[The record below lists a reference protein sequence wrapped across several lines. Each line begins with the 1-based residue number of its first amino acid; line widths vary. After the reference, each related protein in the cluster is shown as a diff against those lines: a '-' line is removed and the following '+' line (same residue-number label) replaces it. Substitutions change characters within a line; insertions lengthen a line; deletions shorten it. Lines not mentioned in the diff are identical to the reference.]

1 VARGSD
7 LSIGDSLNL
16 DASAVSGV
24 GGRGW
29 PCSADPVRRRVFV
42 VAGEYGSNPRFL
54 TAGRRSTEFLSEPA
68 PEPEPAELARLF
80 FRYPNRSDDGRAR
93 PADWERDF
101 GVTEPVTLTDLLAS
115 AGHRAL
121 SSLHALLGDRSY
133 RATCD
138 RVTDLFVTCMPGLD
152 PNERM
157 NVGLVPQTLQATLQL
172 SRRARCQFLAGT
184 SDSGAWA
191 FAQAVRA
198 ARSAER
204 GATVLVVAGQI
215 IPSGYASQYQIRTV
229 LGDLDQARGLD
240 MLVVGDLLMDC
251 MRRNLGVSR
260 QAVEASLSTISMR
273 KFQAAGAYP
282 AAMLSGRLPR
292 RSTRRTPYFDGDDIA
307 APCCG
312 AAATL
317 VTSDEALVAQVLATR
332 SPRHAGSPV
341 VEVLGVGE
349 GSSNPSFLERQ
360 SPLLFATAIREAF
373 AATADDAAV
382 RPATF
387 PGAGF
392 AVVHDAFP
400 SIELAFLLG
409 MGLDWHRAV
418 ERMRDG
424 WSNPYGGLLTFGH
437 ALGASGLVQV
447 NKTQHIF
454 SGDRRHLRP
463 IPSGPGPF
471 PGTLAFTTSVGGPL
485 SHIVVSLFRGGSG
498 QLPQSG
504 RTSPSAEWAERRRK
518 LRRAL
523 PVHLARVERTL
534 AGRGRPLLIEGTT
547 YVSIRSCLR
556 ALKPVDIAALTF
568 DGIEALVRPE
578 HLDEVRRRLRS
589 LVSLVVAEAE
599 RLSSLFD
606 VFRVLTDELVAM
618 GEEWREARWF
628 SAEAAAM
635 PPARLTERLKECL
648 RVPLA
653 VLCLREGGR
662 VRRVVQFLPRNGLG
676 YEALEAV
683 DLLVDAG
690 GELLPLEGPDWAR
703 LLPWWNAHARR
714 GPELPAPIGTGPDR
728 LEALLGP
735 GGESV
740 DETPGDLVLLRE
752 WALPEPRP
760 WATEL
765 TAAASSRPLLRAV
778 AYVAQ
783 VVPPAPD
790 RLAAAQEALAE
801 AAREAQG
808 WLGGWQIAFAQAG
821 NRLWMTGASAG
832 AQDAT
837 DLLRFAREVARAT
850 AVSGVQ
856 VRAALATGTGMLFE
870 DVHGRPAVA
879 SELTVRAVE
888 ALGVLDRSIP
898 PGAPGPAAVL
908 ALTTAEV
915 DGPLGEAE
923 TSGWHTAATSAGIR
937 LFVLE

>member
-1 VARGSD
+1 M
-7 LSIGDSLNL
+7 
-16 DASAVSGV
+16 
-24 GGRGW
+24 
-29 PCSADPVRRRVFV
+29 FV
-42 VAGEYGSNPRFL
+42 VTGEYGSNPRFL
-54 TAGRRSTEFLSEPA
+54 TPDRRSTEFLSEPA
-68 PEPEPAELARLF
+68 PEPEAAELARLC

-101 GVTEPVTLTDLLAS
+101 GLSDPVTLTDLLAS

-133 RATCD
+133 RATCE

-152 PNERM
+152 PTERM
-157 NVGLVPQTLQATLQL
+157 NVGLVPQTLQALLQL

-251 MRRNLGVSR
+251 MRRNLGLSR
-260 QAVEASLSTISMR
+260 QMVEVALSTTSMR

-292 RSTRRTPYFDGDDIA
+292 RATRRTPYFDGDDIA

-317 VTSDEALVAQVLATR
+317 VTSDEELVAQVLASR
-332 SPRHAGSPV
+332 SDRHAGSPV

-360 SPLLFATAIREAF
+360 SPVIFATAIREAF
-373 AATADDAAV
+373 AATADDAGV

-387 PGAGF
+387 PGSGF

-409 MGLDWHRAV
+409 MGLEWHRAV
-418 ERMRDG
+418 ERIRDG

-463 IPSGPGPF
+463 IPSGPGPL

-485 SHIVVSLFRGGSG
+485 SHIVVSLFRGGDG
-498 QLPQSG
+498 ELPQAG
-504 RTSPSAEWAERRRK
+504 RTSPSAEGGAPPQAAPRAPRSPRAGGAHPRRTGPGDPGGGRDLSASAAACGRWA
-518 LRRAL
+518 
-523 PVHLARVERTL
+523 
-534 AGRGRPLLIEGTT
+534 G
-547 YVSIRSCLR
+547 
-556 ALKPVDIAALTF
+556 DIAALTF
-568 DGIEALVRPE
+568 DGIETLVRPE
-578 HLDEVRRRLRS
+578 HLAEVRLWLRS
-589 LVSLVVAEAE
+589 LVSLVVTEAE

-618 GEEWREARWF
+618 GEEWRRRAG
-628 SAEAAAM
+628 SLPEAAAM
-635 PPARLTERLKECL
+635 PPARSPSASRRRCACRSRCL
-648 RVPLA
+648 RARAGPGAPAGAVPPQERPRVRGA
-653 VLCLREGGR
+653 GGR
-662 VRRVVQFLPRNGLG
+662 GSPHR
-676 YEALEAV
+676 
-683 DLLVDAG
+683 
-690 GELLPLEGPDWAR
+690 
-703 LLPWWNAHARR
+703 ARR
-714 GPELPAPIGTGPDR
+714 GAAAARRAGRGAAPALVEHACESTDRGTGAGGDR
-728 LEALLGP
+728 SGPARGPSRSGRRIGRRDARGPRAAPGVGAARAAAVGARAGGGGRDASVAPGGGLCGP
-735 GGESV
+735 GG
-740 DETPGDLVLLRE
+740 
-752 WALPEPRP
+752 
-760 WATEL
+760 
-765 TAAASSRPLLRAV
+765 AAGAG
-778 AYVAQ
+778 
-783 VVPPAPD
+783 PAGGG
-790 RLAAAQEALAE
+790 AEALAE

-808 WLGGWQIAFAQAG
+808 WLGAWRVAFAQAG

-832 AQDAT
+832 ATDAT
-837 DLLRFAREVARAT
+837 DVLRFAREVARAT
-850 AVSGVQ
+850 AVSGVR
-856 VRAALATGTGMLFE
+856 VRAALATGSGTLFD
-870 DVHGRPAVA
+870 DVLGRPAVA
-879 SELTVRAVE
+879 SDVTARAIE
-888 ALGVLDRSIP
+888 ALGILDRSIP
-898 PGAPGPAAVL
+898 AGAPGPGAVL
-908 ALTTAEV
+908 ALTMSEV

-923 TSGWHTAATSAGIR
+923 TSGWRTAATTEGVR
-937 LFVLE
+937 MFVLE

>member
-1 VARGSD
+1 M
-7 LSIGDSLNL
+7 
-16 DASAVSGV
+16 
-24 GGRGW
+24 
-29 PCSADPVRRRVFV
+29 RRRVFV
-42 VAGEYGSNPRFL
+42 VTGEYGSNPRFM
-54 TAGRRSTEFLSEPA
+54 TAERRSPEFLSEPG
-68 PEPEPAELARLF
+68 PEPEAAELARLF

-101 GVTEPVTLTDLLAS
+101 GLSEPVTLTDLLAS

-121 SSLHALLGDRSY
+121 SSLHALLGEASY

-157 NVGLVPQTLQATLQL
+157 NVGLVPQTLQAMLQL

-204 GATVLVVAGQI
+204 GATVLVLAGQI

-251 MRRNLGVSR
+251 IRRNLGLSR
-260 QAVEASLSTISMR
+260 NGVEAALSTISMR

-282 AAMLSGRLPR
+282 AGMQSGRLPR

-317 VTSDEALVAQVLATR
+317 VTSDEALVAQVLAAR
-332 SPRHAGSPV
+332 SARHAGSPV

-373 AATADDAAV
+373 AATADDAGV

-400 SIELAFLLG
+400 SIEAAFLLG

-463 IPSGPGPF
+463 IPSGPGPL

-485 SHIVVSLFRGGSG
+485 SHIVVSLFRGGNG
-498 QLPQSG
+498 EQPQSARG
-504 RTSPSAEWAERRRK
+504 SPSAEWAERRRK
-518 LRRAL
+518 LRRLL
-523 PVHLARVERTL
+523 PVHLARVERAL
-534 AGRGRPLLIEGTT
+534 PGRGRPMLVEGTS

-556 ALKPVDIAALTF
+556 ALRPVDIAALTF
-568 DGIEALVRPE
+568 DGIETLVRPE
-578 HLDEVRRRLRS
+578 RLDEVRVRLRS
-589 LVSLVVAEAE
+589 LVSVVVGEAE

-606 VFRVLTDELVAM
+606 VFRVLTDELGAM
-618 GEEWREARWF
+618 ADEWRAAGWF
-628 SAEAAAM
+628 SAGALALAA
-635 PPARLTERLKECL
+635 ARLTERLKECL
-648 RVPLA
+648 RVPL
-653 VLCLREGGR
+653 VILCVPEQGR
-662 VRRVVQFLPRNGLG
+662 VRRGVQFLPRNGLG
-676 YEALEAV
+676 YDALEAV
-683 DLLVDAG
+683 DLVVDAG
-690 GELLPLEGPDWAR
+690 GEMLPVTGPEATL
-703 LLPWWNAHARR
+703 LLPWWNTHARR
-714 GPELPAPIGTGPDR
+714 PPGGAVTGPERMETLF
-728 LEALLGP
+728 GP
-735 GGESV
+735 GAESV
-740 DETPGDLVLLRE
+740 QETPADLVMLRE
-752 WALPEPRP
+752 WALPEARP
-760 WATEL
+760 WSTEL
-765 TAAASSRPLLRAV
+765 VAGGTSRRLLRAV

-783 VVPPAPD
+783 VVPPSPE

-808 WLGGWQIAFAQAG
+808 WLGAWQFAFAQAG
-821 NRLWMTGASAG
+821 NRLWMTGASAS
-832 AQDAT
+832 ASDAT
-837 DLLRFAREVARAT
+837 DVLRFAREVARAT
-850 AVSGVQ
+850 AVLGVQ

-870 DVHGRPAVA
+870 DVYGRPAVA
-879 SELTVRAVE
+879 SEVTGRAVE
-888 ALGVLDRSIP
+888 ALGVLDSSIP
-898 PGAPGPAAVL
+898 AGTPGPAAVL
-908 ALTTAEV
+908 ALTMAEV

-923 TSGWHTAATSAGIR
+923 TSGWHTATTSGGLR
-937 LFVLE
+937 LFVLD